1 MLNNS
6 FPTLYDTGPISV
18 WSLHKQDQSV
28 NVKQRQK
35 QINRCG
41 RQERDKSVNFKSQSA
56 ACAIHGRSTAK
67 PAARTA
73 YLLGLFGL

>member
-6 FPTLYDTGPISV
+6 SPTVYDTGPISV

-28 NVKQRQK
+28 NVKQRRK

-41 RQERDKSVNFKSQSA
+41 PREQDKSVNLS
-56 ACAIHGRSTAK
+56 ACAIVSRSTAK
-67 PAARTA
+67 SAGGTA
-73 YLLGLFGL
+73 YLLELFGL